1 MASFLLFCL
10 RLERTLLYN
19 FKKKEDPKGS
29 SRKTAHINMSC
40 VEFKQTGE
48 WWEEWKR
55 IKGEI
60 ATQRIYRILG
70 GDSQSRKKR
79 LSA

>member
-1 MASFLLFCL
+1 MNGLYFII
-10 RLERTLLYN
+10 LE
-19 FKKKEDPKGS
+19 KKKIRKEVHE
-29 SRKTAHINMSC
+29 KTAHINMSC

-48 WWEEWKR
+48 WWEEWKK
-55 IKGEI
+55 IKGKI